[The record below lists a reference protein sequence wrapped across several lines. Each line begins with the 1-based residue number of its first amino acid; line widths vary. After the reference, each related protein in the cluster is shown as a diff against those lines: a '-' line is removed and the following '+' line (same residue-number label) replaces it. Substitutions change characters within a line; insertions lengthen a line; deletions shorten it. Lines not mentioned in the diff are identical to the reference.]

1 MHSIEIEKLINA
13 RLLALPN
20 LDLKR
25 VAWVN
30 QNFTPPITGFFIRPT
45 ILGGINFMSGMS
57 DKPCL
62 RENGTFIIQC
72 FDREG
77 QGTGNLKRFADA
89 LAQHLAYYKADK
101 LELLTPS
108 IIDAGFDPNTKFYQM
123 NVSIGY
129 RYN

>member
-30 QNFTPPITGFFIRPT
+30 QNFKPPHTGFFIRPT

-57 DKPCL
+57 NEPCL
-62 RENGTFIIQC
+62 RENGTFIIQVFC
-72 FDREG
+72 RENE
-77 QGTGNLKRFADA
+77 GTGNAKVYADSLAKHFAF
-89 LAQHLAYYKADK
+89 YKVDK
-101 LELLTPS
+101 LEILAPS
-108 IIDAGFDPNTKFYQM
+108 VITVGIDDNNFYQI
-123 NVSIGY
+123 NVSFPY

>member
-30 QNFTPPITGFFIRPT
+30 QNFKPPHAGFFIRPT

-57 DKPCL
+57 NEPCL
-62 RENGTFIIQC
+62 RENGTFIIQVFC
-72 FDREG
+72 RENE
-77 QGTGNLKRFADA
+77 GTGNAKVYADSLAKHFAF
-89 LAQHLAYYKADK
+89 YKVDK
-101 LELLTPS
+101 LEILAPS
-108 IIDAGFDPNTKFYQM
+108 VITVGIDDNNFYQI
-123 NVSIGY
+123 NVSFPY

>member
-30 QNFTPPITGFFIRPT
+30 KNFKPPTTGFFIRPT

-62 RENGTFIIQC
+62 RENGTFIIQVFC
-72 FDREG
+72 RENE
-77 QGTGNLKRFADA
+77 GTGNAKVYADSLAKHFAF
-89 LAQHLAYYKADK
+89 YKVDK
-101 LELLTPS
+101 LEILAPS
-108 IIDAGFDPNTKFYQM
+108 VITVGIDDNNFYQI
-123 NVSIGY
+123 NVSLPY

>member
-1 MHSIEIEKLINA
+1 MHSIEIEKLINT

-30 QNFTPPITGFFIRPT
+30 QNFKPPHTGIWLRPT
-45 ILGGINFMSGMS
+45 VLGGINFMSGMS
-57 DKPCL
+57 NEPCL
-62 RENGTFIIQC
+62 RENGTFIIQVFC
-72 FDREG
+72 RENE
-77 QGTGNLKRFADA
+77 GTGNAKAYADSLAKHFAF
-89 LAQHLAYYKADK
+89 YKVDK
-101 LELLTPS
+101 LEILAPS
-108 IIDAGFDPNTKFYQM
+108 VITVGIDDNNFYQM

>member
-57 DKPCL
+57 NEPCL
-62 RENGTFIIQC
+62 RENGTFIIQVFC
-72 FDREG
+72 RENE
-77 QGTGNLKRFADA
+77 GTGNAKVYADSLAKHFAF
-89 LAQHLAYYKADK
+89 YKVDK
-101 LELLTPS
+101 LEILAPS
-108 IIDAGFDPNTKFYQM
+108 VITVGIDDNNFYQI
-123 NVSIGY
+123 NVSFPY

>member
-30 QNFTPPITGFFIRPT
+30 QNFKPPHAGLWLRPT
-45 ILGGINFMSGMS
+45 VLGGINFMSGMS
-57 DKPCL
+57 NEPCL
-62 RENGTFIIQC
+62 RENGTFIIQVFC
-72 FDREG
+72 RENE
-77 QGTGNLKRFADA
+77 GTGNAKVYADSLAKHFAF
-89 LAQHLAYYKADK
+89 YKVDK
-101 LELLTPS
+101 LEILAPS
-108 IIDAGFDPNTKFYQM
+108 VITVGIDDNNFYQI
-123 NVSIGY
+123 NVSFPY

>member
-1 MHSIEIEKLINA
+1 M
-13 RLLALPN
+13 
-20 LDLKR
+20 
-25 VAWVN
+25 
-30 QNFTPPITGFFIRPT
+30 IRPT
-45 ILGGINFMSGMS
+45 VLGGVNFMSGMS
-57 DKPCL
+57 DKPCS
-62 RENGTFIIQC
+62 REVGTVIVQC

-108 IIDAGFDPNTKFYQM
+108 IIDAGFDPSTKFYQM
-123 NVSIGY
+123 NVSIEY